1 MLDHTYLGKWHSSK
15 MMLPHNDFL
24 IWRTRSVGFCFFYLC
39 FKHSEDNLN
48 CTFRPKDLSW
58 GQSAF
63 SFSIVDTQKKSI
75 LCNDHPDKCIS
86 NHSKPSQQLF
96 LRTCDK
102 FPNPLTTTYACIQR
116 GLPHL
121 LSQLPCYVS
130 TWLISY
136 SVHALQQVG
145 FSCSSQSWGIDA
157 RDCCTSWKSWT
168 SAPKTPS

>member
-1 MLDHTYLGKWHSSK
+1 MEKLAQLA
-15 MMLPHNDFL
+15 F
-24 IWRTRSVGFCFFYLC
+24 VFFYLC

-63 SFSIVDTQKKSI
+63 SFSTVDTQKKSI

-102 FPNPLTTTYACIQR
+102 FPNPLTVRHACIQR
-116 GLPHL
+116 GLPLL
-121 LSQLPCYVS
+121 LSPICPAMFLPDWS
-130 TWLISY
+130 AILSMHY
-136 SVHALQQVG
+136 SRWVLLAALRAEVPMPG
-145 FSCSSQSWGIDA
+145 TA
-157 RDCCTSWKSWT
+157 VPVRKRWT